1 MLQMLMSDKADEIN
15 VTVLRVK
22 TNSLMLKQ
30 LEQTQ
35 SLIIDI
41 SLDCI

>member
-1 MLQMLMSDKADEIN
+1 MLMSDKADEIN